1 MYISKKVCYNN
12 TIINKQTKRGSE
24 KELNKMKKNTAHRIG
39 ESKYSYRG
47 WQIVYDYEAKIWL
60 PIDPNGDTD
69 FSGKTLKEVK
79 ESIDGCIKFQDELD
93 LCDIVCR

>member
-1 MYISKKVCYNN
+1 
-12 TIINKQTKRGSE
+12 
-24 KELNKMKKNTAHRIG
+24 MKKHTAHRIS

-79 ESIDGCIKFQDELD
+79 ESIDGCIKYQEEID
-93 LCDIVCR
+93 LCDIICR